1 MNHALSLYFIV
12 LIAVLSSIAHKG
24 SKVLVSLSALDLG
37 ASGVTV
43 GILAAL
49 YAVFPLLLA
58 VYAGRVSDRMGVR
71 TPLLLGAL
79 GMTGG
84 LLLPSFNSSMP
95 MLFACPLLI
104 GLGHIFLHV
113 SVHNAVGSVGVPS
126 SDSRSTRAANFATFS
141 LGASVAAFI
150 GPSLTGVL
158 IDSIG
163 FRASYLTLAAF
174 SGATVLLL
182 LFFHPLLPTRIIH
195 EGETAAADRFDLWRD
210 SGLRRT
216 LITSGVAITGIE
228 LFSFYL
234 PIYGKSIGLSAS
246 WIGLVLGSYAAA
258 AFVVRVFMP
267 KLTLRF
273 TELGVLTGA
282 LFAAAITYLAIP
294 FITMP
299 WLLVMIAFTLGL
311 GLGTAQ
317 PLTIML
323 TYHHAPP
330 GRSGEALGMRLT
342 VNKLTQIV
350 VPLVFGGIGSAFGV
364 APVFWG
370 NALFLFIGALLS
382 MRNHAQMPT
391 VDDPL
396 AKNAADETPK

>member
-1 MNHALSLYFIV
+1 
-12 LIAVLSSIAHKG
+12 
-24 SKVLVSLSALDLG
+24 
-37 ASGVTV
+37 
-43 GILAAL
+43 
-49 YAVFPLLLA
+49 
-58 VYAGRVSDRMGVR
+58 
-71 TPLLLGAL
+71 
-79 GMTGG
+79 
-84 LLLPSFNSSMP
+84 

-267 KLTLRF
+267 KLTMRF

-299 WLLVMIAFTLGL
+299 WLLVMIAFALGL

-382 MRNHAQMPT
+382 MRNHVQTPT

-396 AKNAADETPK
+396 AKNAAYETPK

>member
-1 MNHALSLYFIV
+1 MSLYFIV

-49 YAVFPLLLA
+49 YAVFPLFLA

-71 TPLLLGAL
+71 APLLLGAL

-104 GLGHIFLHV
+104 GLGNIFLHV
-113 SVHNAVGSVGVPS
+113 SVHNAVGSVGVTS
-126 SDSRSTRAANFATFS
+126 SNSRSTRAANFAIFS

-182 LFFHPLLPTRIIH
+182 LLFHTLLPTRVIH

-267 KLTLRF
+267 KLTMRF

-299 WLLVMIAFTLGL
+299 WLLVMIAFALGL

-382 MRNHAQMPT
+382 MRNHVQTPT

-396 AKNAADETPK
+396 AKNAAYETPK